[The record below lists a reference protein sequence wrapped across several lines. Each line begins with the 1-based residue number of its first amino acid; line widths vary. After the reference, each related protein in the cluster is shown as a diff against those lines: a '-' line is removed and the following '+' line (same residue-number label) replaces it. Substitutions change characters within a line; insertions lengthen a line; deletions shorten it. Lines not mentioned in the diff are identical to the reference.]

1 MFDHIAIKFPTS
13 ALFLALALT
22 IAEPQPC
29 AARPKI
35 CSPQAAQAAD
45 AAMDNLDDW
54 RKVARAFRDYGQ
66 CDDGSIAEGYSEAIA
81 RLLVDKWNTLPT
93 LATLTRRDPALLQFV
108 ISHIDTTLDTADLEK
123 IRQFAASKCDTTAS
137 LCSQL
142 QAAAEQAL
150 R

>member
-1 MFDHIAIKFPTS
+1 MLDSIAIKFRTS
-13 ALFLALALT
+13 ALFLALALA
-22 IAEPQPC
+22 IAEPQHC
-29 AARPKI
+29 GAQTKV
-35 CSPQAAQAAD
+35 CSSQMAQAAD

-54 RKVARAFRDYGQ
+54 HKVAQAFRDYGQ

-81 RLLVDKWNTLPT
+81 RLLVDKWSTLPT
-93 LATLTRRDPALLQFV
+93 LATLTRRDPALRQFV

-123 IRQFAASKCDTTAS
+123 IRKFAAFQCNTTAS

-142 QAAAEQAL
+142 QAAAEHAL